1 MGLGSYDHALV
12 ALFMVFKR
20 QTRKSTF
27 LGKELLERVKKLC
40 GSAYVRYPI
49 RKRFQMVDSILMIIE
64 NHRNHEI
71 DLSTL
76 LDFLVS
82 INKEYFI
89 PSNM

>member
-1 MGLGSYDHALV
+1 
-12 ALFMVFKR
+12 
-20 QTRKSTF
+20 
-27 LGKELLERVKKLC
+27 
-40 GSAYVRYPI
+40 
-49 RKRFQMVDSILMIIE
+49 MVDSILMIIE